1 MSQSPLPTINRRTA
15 FLGAGTVG
23 ALAAA
28 AAALPRAEAPV
39 AVATNAPAEPEA
51 KSGYQLTDHVKQY
64 YATARI

>member
-1 MSQSPLPTINRRTA
+1 MSKTTVPSINRRTA
-15 FLGAGTVG
+15 FIGAGTAG

-28 AAALPRAEAPV
+28 AAMLPRAELP
-39 AVATNAPAEPEA
+39 AVVQAESTPAEP